1 MSDSSNQRDQV
12 QTEVFEL
19 ARSIN
24 NVVGQFRDIQRPLAE
39 SQAKVPKATRQLD
52 KINEQTEAAT
62 HRMLDMIEQI
72 QAREEATIQGL
83 NRLRPQIQG
92 EEMTQLRELVDR
104 LVEHANHNLEDT
116 YTLVDNLQFQ
126 DITAQQMNHAASLL
140 EDIEGKLHRMLSVMQ
155 GYEDLDAEDSG
166 RRRRVFDPNADLVT
180 KRTAQEDIDHLF
192 SSKHEA

>member
-1 MSDSSNQRDQV
+1 MSDSSHLRDQM

-52 KINEQTEAAT
+52 KINEQTEAAA

-72 QAREEATIQGL
+72 QTREEATIEGL
-83 NRLRPQIQG
+83 NRIRPKV
-92 EEMTQLRELVDR
+92 EEQNLVQLLELVDR
-104 LVEHANHNLEDT
+104 LIEHANNNLDDS
-116 YTLVDNLQFQ
+116 YTLIDNLQFQ

-140 EDIEGKLHRMLSVMQ
+140 EEIEDKLHRILAVMQ
-155 GYEDLDAEDSG
+155 GYDENGIDEEE
-166 RRRRVFDPNADLVT
+166 RRPRVFDPNADLVT
-180 KRTAQEDIDHLF
+180 KRTAQEDIDSLF
-192 SSKHEA
+192 SPKEEG